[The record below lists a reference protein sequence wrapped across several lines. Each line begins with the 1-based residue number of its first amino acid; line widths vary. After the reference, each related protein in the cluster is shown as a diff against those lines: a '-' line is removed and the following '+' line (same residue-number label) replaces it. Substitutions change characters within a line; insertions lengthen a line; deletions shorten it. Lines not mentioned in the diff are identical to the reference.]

1 MCNPTLAIATAAIA
15 GGNIY
20 KTGRYA
26 NPLRQAPLTR
36 ALRVSAKGDMKIK
49 PVKFWTLRVKALRA
63 KMSMTLCKQI
73 SRGCVMLL
81 LPLGKVLPTPILASG
96 SNNAIVKQSE
106 ADAYRTAAED
116 NLEKANL
123 QSALDAFGQTLVD
136 LNPLLADSAAAG
148 NLASNFAK
156 GSLGALGSEMQYA
169 QTKAYNPLAQLL
181 QTGGQIALGSYLAAP
196 GTPVTPGTT
205 DLAVSAGNTGVGA
218 PVSVGT
224 LPPLPY
230 NPYTGTS

>member
-1 MCNPTLAIATAAIA
+1 MDTAREGFTRENVDDALQANIARLRDAFAAA
-15 GGNIY
+15 GQG
-20 KTGRYA
+20 
-26 NPLRQAPLTR
+26 
-36 ALRVSAKGDMKIK
+36 
-49 PVKFWTLRVKALRA
+49 
-63 KMSMTLCKQI
+63 
-73 SRGCVMLL
+73 
-81 LPLGKVLPTPILASG
+81 TPIVTILASG

-218 PVSVGT
+218 PVSVVT